1 MTNQKPV
8 IDTHTKKSKKSKC
21 YIKVVT
27 EAQGRE
33 KRRRKEQKKELQKQT
48 KIPQMKTDLDAE
60 NE

>member
-8 IDTHTKKSKKSKC
+8 IDTYTKKSKKSKC